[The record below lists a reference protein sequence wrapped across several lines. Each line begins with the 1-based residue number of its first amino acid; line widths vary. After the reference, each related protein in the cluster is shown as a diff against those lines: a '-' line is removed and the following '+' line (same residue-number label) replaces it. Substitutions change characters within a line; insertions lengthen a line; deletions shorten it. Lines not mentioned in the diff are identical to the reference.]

1 MFLPLPWREGIEGR
15 GRDFGTF
22 DESVIAKER
31 KFRMNNMHTV
41 RFPYGEGFVDLDLPV
56 KPDVLM
62 PELLPGVPDELEEV
76 RRAMANPV
84 GSQRLSMLAAGKSG
98 AAIVINDITRPSP
111 TETMLTAILEE
122 LSVAGIGRERVT
134 VIVANGNHLL
144 ATEEDLKKMM
154 GVWHLR
160 LKVVN
165 HDCHDP
171 SSLTH
176 VGTTKRGLPLYVNK
190 NFLEAPLKILT
201 GVITP
206 HQSAGFGG
214 GRKSVVPGISG
225 LETITKLHSF
235 PIRPDGPVL
244 GMIHGNRF
252 HDEVVKAARM
262 AGTDFIVNV
271 VKNYRGQ
278 MVGAVAGELD
288 QAHLRG
294 VGICEKSWV
303 RKVARAYDV
312 VFVSAGSFPKDV
324 DLHQAQKGL
333 VVAEQVTRPGGTIV
347 LVAQCRNGIGKFGKV
362 LKEAPSV
369 DAVIEDFLESGSS
382 EDNKGKAYLFAR
394 CCQKHRV
401 IVVTSGIDPGEIAE
415 MFMTGFTSLAEAATA
430 ALSAYPN
437 PSVLC
442 IPYAGEC
449 IPVIDARLAAV

>member
-1 MFLPLPWREGIEGR
+1 
-15 GRDFGTF
+15 
-22 DESVIAKER
+22 
-31 KFRMNNMHTV
+31 MHTV
-41 RFPYGEGFVDLDLPV
+41 RFPYGEGFIDLDLPIE
-56 KPDVLM
+56 PDVLM
-62 PELLPGVPDELEEV
+62 PEFLPGVPDELEEV
-76 RRAMANPV
+76 RRAMAHPV
-84 GSQRLSMLAAGKSG
+84 GCERLSMLAAGKAG

-122 LSVAGIGRERVT
+122 LTAAGISRERVT

-144 ATEEDLKKMM
+144 ATEEELKKMM
-154 GVWHLR
+154 GVWHSK

-165 HDCHDP
+165 HDCRDQ
-171 SSLTH
+171 SMLTY
-176 VGTTKRGLPLYVNK
+176 VGTTKRDLPLYVNRH
-190 NFLEAPLKILT
+190 FTEAPLKILT

-214 GRKSVVPGISG
+214 GRKSVVPGIAG

-244 GMIHGNRF
+244 GMIQGNRF
-252 HDEVVKAARM
+252 HDEVVAAAWM

-271 VKNYRGQ
+271 IKNYRGQ

-303 RKVARAYDV
+303 RKVKKAYDV
-312 VFVSAGSFPKDV
+312 VFVSAGRFPKDV

-347 LVAQCRNGIGKFGKV
+347 LIAQCRNGIGKFGKV
-362 LKEAPSV
+362 MKEAESV
-369 DAVIEDFLESGSS
+369 AAVIKDFLESGSS

-394 CCQKHRV
+394 CCQNHRV

-415 MFMTGFTSLAEAATA
+415 MFMTGFVSLSEAAKS
-430 ALSAYPN
+430 ALSAYQN

-449 IPVIDARLAAV
+449 IPIVEDGLDVNGFSG